1 MSAPAPAADRVLLF
15 PMELLSKVLLP
26 MKLLP
31 KAVVQS
37 AWMLILLACVIAAG
51 GCATRSESDP
61 WEGFNRGT
69 FAFNEAVDVYAFEPA
84 ATVWDFV
91 LPDFVEK
98 GIGNL
103 FDHVNQPVV
112 LVHNLL
118 QGKPAAAG
126 VDFVRFIANTIFGFG
141 GIVDV
146 ASMEGVPEND
156 EDWGQTLAVW
166 GVASGPYLE
175 LPFLGPSTP
184 RSAIGL
190 VADAF
195 SSPYSYFI
203 PFWSSAT
210 ITGTELLNSRAKVL
224 DQIARERRDAF
235 DWYVFR
241 RDAYLQNLKSKVNDG
256 AGLEPVDE
264 EELYYYDDFEDSDD
278 EDVNAGT

>member
-1 MSAPAPAADRVLLF
+1 MTAPVPAAARVLF
-15 PMELLSKVLLP
+15 SRKVSSRKFLSRKVLLP
-26 MKLLP
+26 KT
-31 KAVVQS
+31 AS
-37 AWMLILLACVIAAG
+37 ALISLACLFAAG
-51 GCATRSESDP
+51 GCATSSAPDP
-61 WEGFNRGT
+61 WESFNRKT
-69 FAFNEAVDVYAFEPA
+69 FAFNEVVDIYAFEPA
-84 ATVWDFV
+84 ATAWDFV
-91 LPDFVEK
+91 FPDFVEK

-103 FDHVNQPVV
+103 FDHVNQPLV

-141 GIVDV
+141 GLVDV

-156 EDWGQTLAVW
+156 EDWGQTLAVC

-184 RSAIGL
+184 RSAVGL

-195 SSPYSYFI
+195 SAPYSYFV
-203 PFWSSAT
+203 PLWASAT

-224 DQIARERRDAF
+224 DQIAQERRDAF

-256 AGLEPVDE
+256 AALEFVDE

-278 EDVNAGT
+278 EDVDDGT